1 MNQKQSNDELEID
14 LLEVAGMLLEKW
26 HYLLVCF
33 LAGAVL
39 FNAFAFFGIKP
50 TYESTAKLYIV
61 TTSENSV
68 VNLNDLNLGTSLT
81 SDYEQLMLSYPVLD
95 KVIKKLDLNTTSENL
110 KKAYTLTN
118 PDDTRILEIKAT
130 STDPEKAKELADT
143 MAEVAMDYL
152 PDTMSAM
159 TPNFAQHAKV
169 ADHKANPSYGKYTI
183 MGALLGLIACAGVL
197 IAGYLM
203 DDTIHSSEDMEKYF
217 DLVPLTSI
225 PDSDLFIESES
236 DMKKT
241 RKRWGRR

>member
-1 MNQKQSNDELEID
+1 MNQQQSNDELEID
-14 LLEVAGMLLEKW
+14 LLELANMLIEKW
-26 HYLLVCF
+26 HYLLICF

-95 KVIKKLDLNTTSENL
+95 RVIKKLDLNTTSEKL
-110 KKAYTLTN
+110 KTAYTLTN

-130 STDPEKAKELADT
+130 STDPKKAKELADT

-159 TPNFAQHAKV
+159 TPNFAQHAKI

-197 IAGYLM
+197 IVSFLM

-217 DLVPLTSI
+217 DLVPLTTI
-225 PDSDLFIESES
+225 PDSDLFVESES
-236 DMKKT
+236 DRQRSRRRRG
-241 RKRWGRR
+241 RK

>member
-1 MNQKQSNDELEID
+1 
-14 LLEVAGMLLEKW
+14 
-26 HYLLVCF
+26 
-33 LAGAVL
+33 
-39 FNAFAFFGIKP
+39 
-50 TYESTAKLYIV
+50 
-61 TTSENSV
+61 
-68 VNLNDLNLGTSLT
+68 
-81 SDYEQLMLSYPVLD
+81 
-95 KVIKKLDLNTTSENL
+95 
-110 KKAYTLTN
+110 
-118 PDDTRILEIKAT
+118 
-130 STDPEKAKELADT
+130 
-143 MAEVAMDYL
+143 MDYL

-225 PDSDLFIESES
+225 PDSNLFIESES

-241 RKRWGRR
+241 RKRRGRR